1 MRYRKS
7 PSSGGPGTAVT
18 WAVLALCW
26 PRGCTQPQCTSH
38 GIFLLLQIDQNCFK
52 GKANS
57 FAVETDFETVT
68 VPSWSL
74 HISVPLCWWRDAN
87 EQSCLLIELP
97 YPGPIWISLKQ
108 RFLLNFQDNV
118 ENCNIFLAPKGC
130 DGDFPADLR
139 RSSPLIDVVS
149 FNMQWDGDLQP
160 LMSRSHYRSLSA
172 WPLAAILKP
181 NQEKMSHLIL
191 DYT

>member
-7 PSSGGPGTAVT
+7 PSSRGPGTAVT
-18 WAVLALCW
+18 AVLALCW
-26 PRGCTQPQCTSH
+26 PRGCTQPRCTSH

-57 FAVETDFETVT
+57 FADEFLRL
-68 VPSWSL
+68 SL
-74 HISVPLCWWRDAN
+74 LPPGLSIPLCWWRDAN
-87 EQSCLLIELP
+87 EQSCLLIDLP

-160 LMSRSHYRSLSA
+160 LMSRSHYRSPNA